1 MLERAIL
8 ESTIF
13 YNFSRIYHQ
22 LTQSTVTT
30 VDLDNT
36 FDSTAAAGSSN
47 NNNNNSISQISQQ
60 QANQIATKPKM
71 SASLKFKAV
80 LYAIFQPSQPMLI
93 QKSMRHVDAISL
105 NDTDAEY
112 RLKREKNN
120 ESVRKSRAKNRVKLQ
135 ECSMNVNE
143 LKHENVQLNKK
154 LESLQSELYT
164 LKGLFQHCFSF
175 NLNNLSIK
183 PSEIPT
189 STLHKIILQNKPAL
203 MQTPPSTPTSSVAS
217 SPAAAEMKQE
227 PVETGNGQNKS
238 LVLNEVDN
246 YYVNQI
252 KNALSNMVKPN
263 VNMSPI
269 DK

>member
-1 MLERAIL
+1 
-8 ESTIF
+8 
-13 YNFSRIYHQ
+13 
-22 LTQSTVTT
+22 
-30 VDLDNT
+30 
-36 FDSTAAAGSSN
+36 
-47 NNNNNSISQISQQ
+47 
-60 QANQIATKPKM
+60 
-71 SASLKFKAV
+71 
-80 LYAIFQPSQPMLI
+80 
-93 QKSMRHVDAISL
+93 MRHVDAISL
-105 NDTDAEY
+105 DNDAEY

-189 STLHKIILQNKPAL
+189 STLYKIITQNKPVL
-203 MQTPPSTPTSSVAS
+203 MQTPPSSVAS
-217 SPAAAEMKQE
+217 SPVAAASELKQE
-227 PVETGNGQNKS
+227 PVETGSHNKS

>member
-1 MLERAIL
+1 MSIL
-8 ESTIF
+8 SFIF
-13 YNFSRIYHQ
+13 
-22 LTQSTVTT
+22 
-30 VDLDNT
+30 
-36 FDSTAAAGSSN
+36 SSN
-47 NNNNNSISQISQQ
+47 KKFIFHITATSFIYTSIFSIIFQ
-60 QANQIATKPKM
+60 
-71 SASLKFKAV
+71 SASLKFKAI

-120 ESVRKSRAKNRVKLQ
+120 ESVRKSRAKNRVKLK
-135 ECSMNVNE
+135 S
-143 LKHENVQLNKK
+143 ENVQLNRK

-189 STLHKIILQNKPAL
+189 STLTKIIMQNKP
-203 MQTPPSTPTSSVAS
+203 MMIQTPPDTPTSSVAS
-217 SPAAAEMKQE
+217 SPIAELKQE
-227 PVETGNGQNKS
+227 PVDTTSSQSKQS

-263 VNMSPI
+263 VNMNPI
-269 DK
+269 EK

>member
-1 MLERAIL
+1 MLEKAIL

-22 LTQSTVTT
+22 LTTSVTT
-30 VDLDNT
+30 VDLENT
-36 FDSTAAAGSSN
+36 FDTSNTSAGVV
-47 NNNNNSISQISQQ
+47 NNSSQISTTTSQQ
-60 QANQIATKPKM
+60 IANQIATKPKM
-71 SASLKFKAV
+71 SASLKFKAI

-135 ECSMNVNE
+135 ECSMSVNE
-143 LKHENVQLNKK
+143 LKSENVQLNRK

-189 STLHKIILQNKPAL
+189 STLTKIIMQNKP
-203 MQTPPSTPTSSVAS
+203 MMIQTPPDTPTSSVAS
-217 SPAAAEMKQE
+217 SPIAELKQE
-227 PVETGNGQNKS
+227 PVDTTSSQSKQS

-263 VNMSPI
+263 VNMNPI
-269 DK
+269 EK

>member
-1 MLERAIL
+1 MH
-8 ESTIF
+8 F
-13 YNFSRIYHQ
+13 IYTYIVLLFQ
-22 LTQSTVTT
+22 
-30 VDLDNT
+30 
-36 FDSTAAAGSSN
+36 
-47 NNNNNSISQISQQ
+47 
-60 QANQIATKPKM
+60 

-80 LYAIFQPSQPMLI
+80 IYAIFQPSQPMLI

-105 NDTDAEY
+105 DSDAEY

-175 NLNNLSIK
+175 NLNSLSIK

-189 STLHKIILQNKPAL
+189 STLYKIITQNKPVL
-203 MQTPPSTPTSSVAS
+203 MQTPPSSVAS
-217 SPAAAEMKQE
+217 SPVANAAELKQE
-227 PVETGNGQNKS
+227 PVESGSQNKS

-263 VNMSPI
+263 VNMGPI